1 MLVELSVMEQR
12 YQAVMAVVQDGWKV
26 TEVAERLGVA
36 RQSVHNWIA
45 RYEAGGL
52 PALADKSHKPAT
64 CTHQIAPELEAT
76 ICEIRRK
83 HSGWG
88 PRRILHELGKRGFD
102 PLPGR
107 SSIYRCLKRHN
118 LIELRRRKKRR
129 DEFRRFERDRP
140 MQLWQMDV
148 MSGLLLDDGT
158 DLKVVTGIDDHSRF
172 CVAAGLVTRATSR
185 AVCEVFAQALRTY
198 GIPDEVLTDNGKV
211 FTGRFGLHQAEV
223 LFDRMCRENGI
234 SHRLTAPQSPTTTGK
249 IERFHQSL
257 RKEFIADRSFTSFD
271 AAREALDAWVHDYN
285 TERPHQA
292 LEMAVPADRFRL
304 VPTSKDASSVP
315 VFAEEDQR
323 GQWVLRRVG
332 SNGVMSVDNQMFS
345 VGNAYK
351 GALVDAFVDD
361 TTIQIWSQNHL
372 IKTVA
377 RLRKGPVRK
386 VRADGLHVKH
396 QPEPKRQASGGT

>member
-26 TEVAERLGVA
+26 TEVAARLGVA

-45 RYEAGGL
+45 RYEEGGL
-52 PALADKSHKPAT
+52 AALADRSHRPHS
-64 CTHQIAPELEAT
+64 CSHQIAPELEAL

-83 HSGWG
+83 HPGWG
-88 PRRILHELGKRGFD
+88 PKRIEHQLARQGVTSMPSEA
-102 PLPGR
+102 
-107 SSIYRCLKRHN
+107 SIYRCLKRHN
-118 LIELRRRKKRR
+118 LIALRRRKKRR
-129 DEFRRFERDRP
+129 DEFRRWERDRP

-148 MSGLLLDDGT
+148 MGGVLLDDGT
-158 DLKVVTGIDDHSRF
+158 DLKIVTGVDDHSRF

-185 AVCEVFAQALRTY
+185 AVCEVFKASMLRY
-198 GIPDEVLTDNGKV
+198 GVPDEVLTDNGKV
-211 FTGRFGLHQAEV
+211 FTGRFGQHKAEV
-223 LFDRMCRENGI
+223 MFDRMCRENGI
-234 SHRLTAPQSPTTTGK
+234 SHRLTAPRSPTTTGK

-257 RKEFIADRSFTSFD
+257 KKELLADRTFASFT
-271 AAREALDAWVHDYN
+271 EAQQAIEAWVHDYN

-304 VPTSKDASSVP
+304 VPATRDPSSVP
-315 VFAEEDQR
+315 VFVEEDQH

-345 VGNAYK
+345 VGNGYK
-351 GALVDAFVDD
+351 GQLVDAFVDE
-361 TTIQIWSQNHL
+361 TTIQVWHQNHL

-386 VRADGLHVKH
+386 VRADGLHR
-396 QPEPKRQASGGT
+396 PTSGDTEVSKIS